1 MPKSLIPLAAILC
14 ITVIEAIA
22 LAQGID
28 GTMLALSIGVIS
40 GLGGY
45 SVRSI
50 IKIKK
55 SV

>member
-14 ITVIEAIA
+14 VTVIEAIA

-28 GTMLALSIGVIS
+28 GTMLAMSIGAIS

-45 SVRSI
+45 HIRNLI
-50 IKIKK
+50 IRKK
-55 SV
+55 E